1 MSFSVKTPE
10 DSPGFMLWQ
19 LTCQWQREQR
29 SALKKLGLTH
39 AQFVVLA
46 SLLWLSMH
54 SEDCVTQKNIVDHSK
69 IDKMSMSD
77 LVATLEQKKL
87 LKRMPHKKDGRADA
101 LTLTAK
107 GRERA
112 LKAIPIVEEID
123 VMFFKKE
130 AERVG
135 LFIRSLQYT
144 INLTQEGHQRFITTF
159 GF

>member
-1 MSFSVKTPE
+1 MSFSFKTPE

-29 SALKKLGLTH
+29 QALAKLGLTH

-46 SLLWLSMH
+46 SLLWLSTH
-54 SEDCVTQKNIVDHSK
+54 CDEYITQRHVTAHSK

-77 LVATLEQKKL
+77 LITTLEQKKF
-87 LKRMPHKKDGRADA
+87 LKRLPHPQDGRAQS

-112 LKAIPIVEEID
+112 LKAIPIVEAID
-123 VMFFKKE
+123 AEFF
-130 AERVG
+130 ERESNGVAK
-135 LFIRSLQYT
+135 LFRSLKAAP
-144 INLTQEGHQRFITTF
+144 TT
-159 GF
+159 